1 MYKSNNSK
9 LDEMKSYYENKLAAE
24 IEHYKQQLM
33 NEEQQQI
40 RLKKEL
46 ERLREH
52 LVEMSDSYN
61 K

>member
-1 MYKSNNSK
+1 MKSN
-9 LDEMKSYYENKLAAE
+9 YENKLAAE
-24 IEHYKQQLM
+24 IEHYKQKLM

>member
-1 MYKSNNSK
+1 
-9 LDEMKSYYENKLAAE
+9 MKNYYENKIATE
-24 IEHYKQQLM
+24 IHNYKQQLM
-33 NEEQQQI
+33 NEEQQQV